1 MTDADST
8 DPADRSD
15 PPPSVPAAPRPRG
28 GSGGDDDTLRA
39 VVRRYE
45 LPLTQYAARI
55 TGCRERA
62 RDAVQDTFLRFQQS
76 APPGLAQA
84 EGDLP
89 KWLFTV
95 CRHRALD
102 ICRKENRM
110 TYLDHEPNAA
120 EPSPE
125 PGPAESLARKEAA
138 NFLLRILE
146 KLPPRQQE
154 VIQLK
159 FQNGLSYKE
168 ISEVTQLSVTNVG
181 FLIHQGI
188 KALRRQHA
196 ALAGQYIHL
205 HESNTP
211 TAAAAASIL
220 PHTATP

>member
-1 MTDADST
+1 MTDATASSPT
-8 DPADRSD
+8 PGSEPPAS
-15 PPPSVPAAPRPRG
+15 ARPRG
-28 GSGGDDDTLRA
+28 DEWTRA
-39 VVRRYE
+39 VVHRYE
-45 LPLTQYAARI
+45 RPLTQYAARI

-62 RDAVQDTFLRFQQS
+62 RDAVQDTFLRWQQS
-76 APPGLAQA
+76 APADLA

-102 ICRKENRM
+102 LCRKEHRM
-110 TYLDHEPNAA
+110 TYLDQDATAA

-138 NFLLRILE
+138 GFLLRILE

-196 ALAGQYIHL
+196 ALAGQYISL
-205 HESNTP
+205 HAGP
-211 TAAAAASIL
+211 APAAASIL
-220 PHTATP
+220 PLTATL

>member
-1 MTDADST
+1 MTDAVTSS
-8 DPADRSD
+8 ASDRDREVS
-15 PPPSVPAAPRPRG
+15 PRPRG
-28 GSGGDDDTLRA
+28 EEWMRA

-62 RDAVQDTFLRFQQS
+62 RDTVQDTFLRLQQA
-76 APPGLAQA
+76 APGTLPDA
-84 EGDLP
+84 DLP

-95 CRHRALD
+95 CRNRALD
-102 ICRKENRM
+102 ICRKEHRM
-110 TYLDHEPNAA
+110 TYLDQDATAA
-120 EPSPE
+120 EPSSE

-138 NFLLRILE
+138 GFLLRILE

-159 FQNGLSYKE
+159 FENGLSYKE

-205 HESNTP
+205 SGSVAS
-211 TAAAAASIL
+211 AAPSLL
-220 PHTATP
+220 PNPATP